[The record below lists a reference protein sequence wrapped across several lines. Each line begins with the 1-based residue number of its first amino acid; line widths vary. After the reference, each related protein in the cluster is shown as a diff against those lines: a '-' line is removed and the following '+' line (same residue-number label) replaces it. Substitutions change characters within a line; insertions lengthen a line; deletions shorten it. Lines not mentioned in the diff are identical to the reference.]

1 MDAASGLLEG
11 ALAGLRVLDFSTL
24 LPGPL
29 ATLLLAE
36 SGAEVIKIERPD
48 GGDGMRDRAP
58 AFGGDSAAFALLN
71 RGKRSV
77 AIDLKLPSARAQL
90 LPLLESADVL
100 VEQFRPGVME
110 RLGFGYASVR
120 AVNPRLIY
128 CSITGYGQSGARAQ
142 KAGHDLNYLAETGL
156 LSLAAGTD
164 GAPAMPAGPVAD
176 VAGGTYPAVL
186 NILLALQRRAS
197 TGEGCRL
204 DIAMADN
211 LFPFMYAALARGF
224 AADDWPAPG
233 PGTWSGASP
242 RYRCY
247 RTLDGRYAAVA
258 AVEEQFWR
266 NFCAAIGVLPAAAS
280 AAAVEA
286 VIATRTAAE
295 WERAFAGQD
304 VLVSIV
310 RTVEEAVRD
319 PIVQAEGL
327 FRHTVAA
334 AGRSMPALPL
344 PLAPALRRTA
354 GDATYPR
361 LGEANALLGPAP

>member
-1 MDAASGLLEG
+1 MDAASQPLEG
-11 ALAGLRVLDFSTL
+11 ALAGLRVLDFQHAAAR
-24 LPGPL
+24 PAG
-29 ATLLLAE
+29 TLLLAE
-36 SGAEVIKIERPD
+36 CGAEVAQ
-48 GGDGMRDRAP
+48 DRAAGWGRRDAQP
-58 AFGGDSAAFALLN
+58 RAEFGGDSAAFALLN

-100 VEQFRPGVME
+100 IEQFRPGVME
-110 RLGFGYASVR
+110 RLGFGYDSVR
-120 AVNPRLIY
+120 AVNPRLVY
-128 CSITGYGQSGARAQ
+128 CSITGYGQAGARAE
-142 KAGHDLNYLAETGL
+142 KAGHDLNYLAEAGL

-176 VAGGTYPAVL
+176 LAGGSYPAVL
-186 NILLALQRRAS
+186 NILLALQRRAR
-197 TGEGCRL
+197 TGTGCRL

-233 PGTWSGASP
+233 PGAWSNAS

-280 AAAVEA
+280 AGAVAA

-310 RTVEEAVRD
+310 RSVEEAVRD

-327 FRHTVAA
+327 FRRTISA

-344 PLAPALRRTA
+344 PVAAALRQPA
-354 GDATYPR
+354 GDDTYPR